1 MKNIGERIRELRVV
15 KGYSQE
21 ELADRSGL
29 SVRTIQRIEK
39 GETMPRGNSLQQLGE
54 VLHINIEDL
63 FNERKHIPSTSVMS
77 IRTIYFLVLLG
88 LVLPLGNIIAPL
100 IGWSIHRKGSA
111 NFDREGKNIILT
123 QVVYSLCVTS
133 LIIYAVFNKLGNHED
148 YTFEWLIGLGF
159 ILVICNYGLALYS
172 GLKSEGER
180 KIHIPFFKVINDPL

>member
-1 MKNIGERIRELRVV
+1 MNNIGERIRELRVV

-39 GETMPRGNSLQQLGE
+39 GETVPRGNSLQQLSE
-54 VLHINIEDL
+54 VLQISVEEL
-63 FNERKHIPSTSVMS
+63 FDERKQMSSTSGMS

-88 LVLPLGNIIAPL
+88 LVVPLGNIIAPL
-100 IGWSIHRKGSA
+100 IGWSIHRKGSDS
-111 NFDREGKNIILT
+111 FDREGKNIVLT
-123 QVVYSLCVTS
+123 QVVYTLCVSS
-133 LIIYAVFNKLGNHED
+133 LMVYAVFNTLGNHED
-148 YTFEWLIGLGF
+148 YMFEWFIGFGF

-180 KIHIPFFKVINDPL
+180 KMHIPFYKVNSDY